1 MKASVDL
8 EYSRREPL
16 PLSSAAAA
24 AEKAKTGGVVAG
36 LSNIEPR
43 FSLEA
48 SSFLL

>member
-1 MKASVDL
+1 MKPSVDL
-8 EYSRREPL
+8 EYGRREPL
-16 PLSSAAAA
+16 PLSSAGA
-24 AEKAKTGGVVAG
+24 AEKAKTGVVAG